1 MKKAPNILTTFSF
14 FEKRKKKKKEKPII
28 KSRGSKKDTVLSR
41 TFAYSQ
47 LFTKYH
53 SPMQGR
59 NRTYNSKFRSKTFS
73 TLRLEYGVQMND
85 KSF

>member
-1 MKKAPNILTTFSF
+1 MKKAPNILVTTFSF
-14 FEKRKKKKKEKPII
+14 FEKKRKKKGPITPRGKKGYRSQPHI
-28 KSRGSKKDTVLSR
+28 RVHP
-41 TFAYSQ
+41 TFYQ
-47 LFTKYH
+47 IPLT
-53 SPMQGR
+53 PMQGR